1 MAFQDKTS
9 SNFFKLNDMKD
20 GDSYECY
27 PVKTLEVEFDGRP
40 GTNLLVVNAETD
52 EVQTTGTPGNIKYL
66 VKDGR
71 LEMGQ
76 LTRFTRIE
84 DRKYGNLKGSQFKV
98 EQDPDDV
105 LSDAQFEKVGSEAP
119 KATPINSKQL
129 SAEKVK
135 READALAAQAT
146 KRG

>member
-9 SNFFKLNDMKD
+9 SNFFKLNDLKQ
-20 GDSYECY
+20 GATYECY
-27 PVKTLEVEFDGRP
+27 PVKIIDVEFDGRAAK
-40 GTNLLVVNAETD
+40 NLVVVNAETD

-66 VKDGR
+66 VQEGR

-98 EQDPDDV
+98 EQDPDNV
-105 LSDAQFEKVGSEAP
+105 LSDDRAEKVGAEAT

-129 SAEKVK
+129 AAEKVK
-135 READALAAQAT
+135 REAEALAAQAT
-146 KRG
+146 KR